1 MTDYAV
7 RGNQNKEQDR
17 TELKEPEGSG
27 SAGASPS
34 CEWVHMN
41 EVLTARC
48 QHVYGSDLSP
58 ILKYDAITGD
68 TLHSLY
74 FFFSLAQTVPKP
86 RELFPITGLTWNLS
100 TVSR

>member
-74 FFFSLAQTVPKP
+74 FFFLLHKQYQSPENCFQSQA
-86 RELFPITGLTWNLS
+86 
-100 TVSR
+100 